1 MSKVTK
7 IVASVSKNQLDERE
21 KFANKEKQEWEFELF
36 ICIVCTMLCTNMY
49 NDYIIYSHRIVWCM
63 MNELLKHECRFCFQ
77 SNDLQGVP
85 QKYEY
90 IFSIVLILEHFQEV
104 EYLKWKLSF
113 WFLVWKRFLTVS
125 QTPG

>member
-49 NDYIIYSHRIVWCM
+49 NDFVICSHRIICM
-63 MNELLKHECRFCFQ
+63 MNELLKKMSAGFVFKVMIYNVYYK
-77 SNDLQGVP
+77 SM
-85 QKYEY
+85 
-90 IFSIVLILEHFQEV
+90 ITSFS
-104 EYLKWKLSF
+104 
-113 WFLVWKRFLTVS
+113 
-125 QTPG
+125 